1 MVQDNCLS
9 RSRSPVRLWYA
20 VPKQPQKGCFCCFYV
35 GNLYLLRPDFPL
47 QGVQT
52 FCWIPRTML
61 IAIFCLYPFKAI
73 IWAYQK
79 TILSARWNALDANIG
94 IIGYKHL
101 KFGSHRA
108 ETDWHARIW
117 KTITDSISPQH
128 HIAYNRLND
137 KQ

>member
-35 GNLYLLRPDFPL
+35 GNLYLLRPDFTL
-47 QGVQT
+47 QGVQS
-52 FCWIPRTML
+52 FCWILQTML
-61 IAIFCLYPFKAI
+61 IAISASTLSK
-73 IWAYQK
+73 QLLD
-79 TILSARWNALDANIG
+79 TIKRYFILWKALDANIG
-94 IIGYKHL
+94 IIGHKHL